1 MPKVSLPKVKLPSM
15 KGGPGP
21 LSLLFAG
28 LEFGGRKLQ
37 GQTNLQAGVGAGAS
51 AAGGSAGF
59 AAGAKLVLPLE
70 PSSSQVLERYR
81 CWYWWTS
88 RRDDRCQSRR
98 WRC

>member
-1 MPKVSLPKVKLPSM
+1 MPKVSLPKVKLPKI

-21 LSLLFAG
+21 LSVLFAG

-51 AAGGSAGF
+51 AAGGLGGA
-59 AAGAKLVLPLE
+59 AAGAAIGTAFFPGSGNAIVG
-70 PSSSQVLERYR
+70 
-81 CWYWWTS
+81 WYWWTS
-88 RRDDRCQSRR
+88 RRDDCCQCRR